1 MLSALLNVPQ
11 MWEEREQYMN
21 REAEEEEYDM
31 CQAMREWLEDER
43 NEGIQAGVQQGIT
56 VIIKN
61 MLRLGAPIRDIR
73 AYTGYSEEQIRQI
86 QKEIDA

>member
-1 MLSALLNVPQ
+1 

-43 NEGIQAGVQQGIT
+43 NEGVQQGIQAGMQQGIM

-61 MLRLGAPIRDIR
+61 MLRLGAPIRDIC

-86 QKEIDA
+86 QEEIDA

>member
-1 MLSALLNVPQ
+1 
-11 MWEEREQYMN
+11 MN

-61 MLRLGAPIRDIR
+61 MLRLGAPIRDIH

>member
-1 MLSALLNVPQ
+1 
-11 MWEEREQYMN
+11 MN

-43 NEGIQAGVQQGIT
+43 NEGIQAGVQLGIT

>member
-1 MLSALLNVPQ
+1 
-11 MWEEREQYMN
+11 MN

-43 NEGIQAGVQQGIT
+43 NDGIQAGVQQGIT

>member
-1 MLSALLNVPQ
+1 MPQ

-61 MLRLGAPIRDIR
+61 MLRLGAPIRDIC

>member
-1 MLSALLNVPQ
+1 
-11 MWEEREQYMN
+11 MN

-43 NEGIQAGVQQGIT
+43 NEGIQVGMQQGIV

-61 MLRLGAPIRDIR
+61 MLRLGAPIRDIC

-86 QKEIDA
+86 QEEIDA

>member
-1 MLSALLNVPQ
+1 
-11 MWEEREQYMN
+11 MN

-43 NEGIQAGVQQGIT
+43 NEGIQAGVQQGIM

-61 MLRLGAPIRDIR
+61 MLRLSAPIRDIC

-86 QKEIDA
+86 QEEIEA

>member
-1 MLSALLNVPQ
+1 
-11 MWEEREQYMN
+11 MN

>member
-1 MLSALLNVPQ
+1 
-11 MWEEREQYMN
+11 MN

-61 MLRLGAPIRDIR
+61 MLRLGAPIRDIC